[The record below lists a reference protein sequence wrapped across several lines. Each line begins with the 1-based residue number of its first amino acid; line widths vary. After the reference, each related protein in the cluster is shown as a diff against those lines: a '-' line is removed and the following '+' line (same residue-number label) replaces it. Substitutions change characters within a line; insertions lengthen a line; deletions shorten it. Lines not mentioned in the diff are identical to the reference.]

1 MSYEPVLARERSC
14 EVVIDYKAFIEDNFF
29 IKNKHGVLVPMIFN
43 DVQNLW
49 YDDLLKEYGEE
60 LQGVREN
67 DLKGRQFGISSVIT
81 GIIATDT
88 IMSELGEIAI
98 TDSDVYGHKDGET
111 AAHLARFNLFLNS
124 FLINSQGGGI
134 QDMENLE
141 AIEALR
147 KDFLRVDQ
155 GGHIITRKRGAQY
168 QAQTASAKVSG
179 RGGTKTNIHWTEPA
193 FYPNTDILN
202 AKDLMTGAE
211 KQVPDNYGKIFRE
224 STGRSVADHFANEYF
239 KGKEG
244 RGKFKSRFLAWFL
257 YKDYTL
263 KAPSG
268 WELPEYYRVLHEE
281 GRATIDQCYW
291 HYITT
296 DELQDKHELRE
307 YPSFDF
313 EAFLQGGDP
322 FFSSDALIHY
332 TNNTKK
338 PKREVEY
345 VTSF

>member
-1 MSYEPVLARERSC
+1 MA
-14 EVVIDYKAFIEDNFF
+14 IDYRAFIEDNFF
-29 IKNKHGVLVPMIFN
+29 IKNKHGVLVPFIFN
-43 DVQNLW
+43 PVQNLW
-49 YDDLLKEYGEE
+49 YDDLLKEYTEE

-88 IMSELGEIAI
+88 IMSELGEIPI
-98 TDSDVYGHKDGET
+98 TDSDVYGHKDKET
-111 AAHLARFNLFLNS
+111 EAHLARFNLFLNS
-124 FLINSQGGGI
+124 YLIKSQGGGVE
-134 QDMENLE
+134 DMENLE
-141 AIEALR
+141 AIEQLR
-147 KDFLRVDQ
+147 KAFLRVDQ

-211 KQVPDNYGKIFRE
+211 KQVPDNYGKIWRE
-224 STGRSVADHFANEYF
+224 STGRSVADHFANEYY

-244 RGKFKSRFLAWFL
+244 RGRYKSRFLAWYL
-257 YKDYTL
+257 YTDYTL
-263 KAPSG
+263 QAPDG
-268 WELPEYYRVLHEE
+268 WEVPEYYRVLHET
-281 GRATIDQCYW
+281 GKATTDQCYW

-307 YPSFDF
+307 YPTYDY
-313 EAFLQGGDP
+313 EAFLHGGAAFFDP
-322 FFSSDALIHY
+322 ESLIHY
-332 TNNTKK
+332 TNNLKK
-338 PKREVEY
+338 PIKTVEY
-345 VTSF
+345 ASSL